1 MACKKDEEDYFSRNF
16 VCLLRTTK
24 TRHIVSFIDVY
35 FHFLANFQ
43 TYCPHMFSI
52 FTHVIRNPYV
62 TQNNS
67 EPGLPVHLIE
77 YYTSTYK
84 WNYNNKLTDVI
95 NRTIRTSK
103 EKKRTCC
110 VIAGNRHYILDL
122 KHNKKNAFFLLFI
135 PNFKIT
141 QKLKIVPLSTTQN
154 ALFTNFTRTSWS
166 LRFLRNCP
174 PTPPLSQHFAQK
186 EK

>member
-1 MACKKDEEDYFSRNF
+1 MNFSRGVEGSLSHLWKFGSGGVTKFREKWSPSSFLPSIVACKKDEDDYFSRNF

-24 TRHIVSFIDVY
+24 TRHKVSFIDVY

-77 YYTSTYK
+77 YHTSTYK

-122 KHNKKNAFFLLFI
+122 KHNKKMLFF
-135 PNFKIT
+135 
-141 QKLKIVPLSTTQN
+141 SY
-154 ALFTNFTRTSWS
+154 
-166 LRFLRNCP
+166 
-174 PTPPLSQHFAQK
+174 LSQTLK
-186 EK
+186 LRRN